1 MASNEHN
8 GPGGEPSGQKPH
20 EETVFVVDDDADVR
34 DSLASLLSSANFRV
48 ETFDS
53 ARAFLSSDALS
64 RQGCLV
70 ADVRMPDM
78 DGLEL
83 QEELGRRKSKLPVII
98 ITGHGDV
105 PLAVRAMK
113 AGAVDFL
120 EKPFEEERLLT
131 SIRRAYAAGSAAQSQ
146 AKAVEAVSARIAQL
160 TGREREVL
168 SLVVAGRAN
177 KEIARALNI
186 SPRTVEIHRAHVME
200 KMEADSLA
208 ELVRLTMKIADI
220 GASSHMH

>member
-1 MASNEHN
+1 MPPSEINASDE
-8 GPGGEPSGQKPH
+8 EETRQDAK
-20 EETVFVVDDDADVR
+20 EETVFVVDDDPDVR

-53 ARAFLSSDALS
+53 ARSFLTSDALS
-64 RQGCLV
+64 RTGCLV

-83 QEELGRRKSKLPVII
+83 QEEIGKRKSKLPVII

-120 EKPFEEERLLT
+120 EKPFEEDRLIE
-131 SIRRAYAAGSAAQSQ
+131 SIRRAFATGSAIQSQ

-200 KMEADSLA
+200 KMEAESLA
-208 ELVRLTMKIADI
+208 ELVRLTMKIADN
-220 GASSHMH
+220 GASPRIH

>member
-1 MASNEHN
+1 MAEKESN
-8 GPGGEPSGQKPH
+8 GPGGGPQRH
-20 EETVFVVDDDADVR
+20 EDTVFVVDDDSDVR
-34 DSLASLLSSANFRV
+34 DSLASLLMAANFRA
-48 ETFDS
+48 ETFES
-53 ARAFLSSDALS
+53 ARAFLSSDALG
-64 RQGCLV
+64 RPGCLV

-83 QEELGRRKSKLPVII
+83 QEELAKRKSKLAVII

-120 EKPFEEERLLT
+120 EKPFEEERLLS
-131 SIRRAYAAGSAAQSQ
+131 SIRRAFAQGYAMHSQ
-146 AKAVEAVSARIAQL
+146 AKVVEAVSQRIAQL

-208 ELVRLTMKIADI
+208 ELVRLTMRVTDA
-220 GASSHMH
+220 GASPRLH

>member
-1 MASNEHN
+1 MASTDRN
-8 GPGGEPSGQKPH
+8 GASLESDAPDKN
-20 EETVFVVDDDADVR
+20 ETVFVVDDDPDVR
-34 DSLASLLSSANFRV
+34 DSLSVLLSSADFQV

-53 ARAFLSSDALS
+53 ARAFLASDALG
-64 RQGCLV
+64 RAGCLV

-120 EKPFEEERLLT
+120 EKPFEEERL
-131 SIRRAYAAGSAAQSQ
+131 IAAIKRAMTANSAMQSQ
-146 AKAVEAVSARIAQL
+146 AKAVEIVSARIAQL

-208 ELVRLTMKIADI
+208 ELVRLTMTIADN
-220 GASSHMH
+220 GNSSHVH

>member
-1 MASNEHN
+1 MSEKESNGLGARAQHD
-8 GPGGEPSGQKPH
+8 
-20 EETVFVVDDDADVR
+20 ETVFVVDDDSDVR
-34 DSLASLLSSANFRV
+34 DSLASLLTAANFKA
-48 ETFDS
+48 ETFES
-53 ARAFLSSDALS
+53 ARAFLASDALG
-64 RQGCLV
+64 RPGCLV

-83 QEELGRRKSKLPVII
+83 QEELSKRKSKLAVII

-120 EKPFEEERLLT
+120 EKPFEEERLLS
-131 SIRRAYAAGSAAQSQ
+131 SIRRAFAQGYAMHSQ
-146 AKAVEAVSARIAQL
+146 AKAVEAVSQRIAQL

-208 ELVRLTMKIADI
+208 ELVRLTMRVADI
-220 GASSHMH
+220 GAPSHLN

>member
-1 MASNEHN
+1 MSGKDSN
-8 GPGGEPSGQKPH
+8 GPGGGPQS
-20 EETVFVVDDDADVR
+20 EETVFVVDDDPDVR
-34 DSLASLLSSANFRV
+34 DSLASLLTATNFRV
-48 ETFDS
+48 ETFES
-53 ARAFLSSDALS
+53 ARTFLSSGVLGGP
-64 RQGCLV
+64 GCLI

-83 QEELGRRKSKLPVII
+83 QEELAKRKSKLAVII

-120 EKPFEEERLLT
+120 EKPFEEERLLA
-131 SIRRAYAAGSAAQSQ
+131 SIRRAFTHGYAMHSQ
-146 AKAVEAVSARIAQL
+146 AKAVEAVSERIAQL

-208 ELVRLTMKIADI
+208 ELVRLTMRVAEI
-220 GASSHMH
+220 GAASRLH

>member
-1 MASNEHN
+1 MASTDRN
-8 GPGGEPSGQKPH
+8 GASGESDAPDKN
-20 EETVFVVDDDADVR
+20 ETVFVVDDDPDVR
-34 DSLASLLSSANFRV
+34 DSLSVLLSSANFQV

-53 ARAFLSSDALS
+53 ARAFLASDALG
-64 RQGCLV
+64 RAGCLV

-83 QEELGRRKSKLPVII
+83 QEEIGKRKSKLPVII

-120 EKPFEEERLLT
+120 EKPFEEERLIG
-131 SIRRAYAAGSAAQSQ
+131 SIKRAMTANSAMQSQ
-146 AKAVEAVSARIAQL
+146 AKAVEIVSARIAQL

-208 ELVRLTMKIADI
+208 ELVRLTMTIADN
-220 GASSHMH
+220 GNSSHLH

>member
-1 MASNEHN
+1 MASTDRN
-8 GPGGEPSGQKPH
+8 GASGESDTPEKI
-20 EETVFVVDDDADVR
+20 ETVFVVDDDPDVR
-34 DSLASLLSSANFRV
+34 DSLSVLLSSADFQV

-53 ARAFLSSDALS
+53 ARAFLASDGLGRA
-64 RQGCLV
+64 GCLV

-83 QEELGRRKSKLPVII
+83 QEELGKRKSKLPVII

-120 EKPFEEERLLT
+120 EKPFEEERLIAA
-131 SIRRAYAAGSAAQSQ
+131 IRRAMTANSEMQSQ
-146 AKAVEAVSARIAQL
+146 AKAVEIVSARIAQL

-208 ELVRLTMKIADI
+208 ELVRLTMTIADY
-220 GASSHMH
+220 GSSSHMH

>member
-1 MASNEHN
+1 MSEKESN
-8 GPGGEPSGQKPH
+8 GPDGGPQRH
-20 EETVFVVDDDADVR
+20 EDTVFVVDDDSDVR
-34 DSLASLLSSANFRV
+34 DSLASLLTAANFRA
-48 ETFDS
+48 ETFES
-53 ARAFLSSDALS
+53 ARAFLSSDALA
-64 RQGCLV
+64 RPGCLV

-83 QEELGRRKSKLPVII
+83 QEELAKRKSKLAVII

-120 EKPFEEERLLT
+120 EKPFEEERLLS
-131 SIRRAYAAGSAAQSQ
+131 SIRRAFAQGYAMHSQ
-146 AKAVEAVSARIAQL
+146 AKVVEAVSQRIAQL

-208 ELVRLTMKIADI
+208 ELVRLTMRVADV
-220 GASSHMH
+220 GASPRLH

>member
-1 MASNEHN
+1 MSGKDSN
-8 GPGGEPSGQKPH
+8 GPGGPQSQDD
-20 EETVFVVDDDADVR
+20 TVFVVDDDPDVR
-34 DSLASLLSSANFRV
+34 DSLASLLTATNFRV
-48 ETFDS
+48 ETFES
-53 ARAFLSSDALS
+53 ARSFLTSEGLGGP
-64 RQGCLV
+64 GCLI

-83 QEELGRRKSKLPVII
+83 QEELAKRKSKLAVII

-120 EKPFEEERLLT
+120 EKPFEEERLLA
-131 SIRRAYAAGSAAQSQ
+131 SIRRAFAQGYAMHTQ
-146 AKAVEAVSARIAQL
+146 AKAVEAVSGRIAQL

-208 ELVRLTMKIADI
+208 ELVRLTMRVAEI
-220 GASSHMH
+220 GASSRLH

>member
-1 MASNEHN
+1 MVAT
-8 GPGGEPSGQKPH
+8 EPSSPSAENAGRPLQ
-20 EETVFVVDDDADVR
+20 EETVFVVDDDPDVR
-34 DSLASLLSSANFRV
+34 DSLASLLASANFRV

-53 ARAFLSSDALS
+53 AHAFLAGNLHG
-64 RQGCLV
+64 RAGCLV

-83 QEELGRRKSKLPVII
+83 QEELGRRRSKLPVII

-120 EKPFEEERLLT
+120 EKPFEEERLLA
-131 SIRRAYAAGSAAQSQ
+131 SIRRAFAAGSAAQSQ

-208 ELVRLTMKIADI
+208 ELVRLTMKVTEIEFAT
-220 GASSHMH
+220 HLH

>member
-1 MASNEHN
+1 MSDKESN
-8 GPGGEPSGQKPH
+8 GMSADSGRKSQ
-20 EETVFVVDDDADVR
+20 EETVFIVDDDADVR
-34 DSLASLLSSANFRV
+34 DSLASLLTAVNFQV
-48 ETFDS
+48 ETFES
-53 ARAFLSSDALS
+53 ARDFLGSEAM
-64 RQGCLV
+64 RRTGCLV

-120 EKPFEEERLLT
+120 EKPFEEERLLA
-131 SIRRAYAAGSAAQSQ
+131 SIRRAFAHGYAMHTQ

-208 ELVRLTMKIADI
+208 ELVRLTMRVADL
-220 GASSHMH
+220 GAPSQLH

>member
-1 MASNEHN
+1 MPEKESN
-8 GPGGEPSGQKPH
+8 GPGGGLLH
-20 EETVFVVDDDADVR
+20 DDTVFVVDDDPDVR
-34 DSLASLLSSANFRV
+34 DSLASLLTAANFKA

-53 ARAFLSSDALS
+53 ARAFLASDSLA
-64 RQGCLV
+64 RPGCLV

-83 QEELGRRKSKLPVII
+83 QEELGKRKSKLAVII

-120 EKPFEEERLLT
+120 EKPFEEERLLS
-131 SIRRAYAAGSAAQSQ
+131 SIRRAFAQGYAMQSQ
-146 AKAVEAVSARIAQL
+146 AKVVEAVSRRIAQL

-208 ELVRLTMKIADI
+208 ELVRLTMRVTDI
-220 GASSHMH
+220 GQPSHLN

>member
-1 MASNEHN
+1 MSELDRN
-8 GPGGEPSGQKPH
+8 GTHSESEISGDY
-20 EETVFVVDDDADVR
+20 TVFVVDDDADVR
-34 DSLASLLSSANFRV
+34 DSLGILLGSVGFAV
-48 ETFDS
+48 ETFAS
-53 ARAFLSSDALS
+53 ARDFLATDALS
-64 RQGCLV
+64 RPGCVV
-70 ADVRMPDM
+70 ADIRMPDM

-83 QEELGRRKSKLPVII
+83 QEELGRRRTKLPVII

-120 EKPFEEERLLT
+120 EKPFEEDRLIA
-131 SIRRAYAAGSAAQSQ
+131 SVKRAFAAGQ
-146 AKAVEAVSARIAQL
+146 ALHNQATAVEAITARIGQL

-168 SLVVAGRAN
+168 ALVVAGRAN
-177 KEIARALNI
+177 KEIARELKI

-208 ELVRLTMKIADI
+208 ELVRITMRVTDLGK
-220 GASSHMH
+220 SSHMH